1 MDEHILRLGGLA
13 SAGDDDL
20 INTER
25 TARIVGVRLSP
36 TGPVRYF
43 DPGDTDP
50 AVGDRVVVDDDDGP
64 QEGVVAIAPDQ
75 VLYSE
80 LRGQPA
86 PVLRKLDSSENA

>member
-1 MDEHILRLGGLA
+1 V
-13 SAGDDDL
+13 
-20 INTER
+20 
-25 TARIVGVRLSP
+25 VGVRLSP
-36 TGPVRYF
+36 SGPVRYF

-86 PVLRKLDSSENA
+86 PVLRKLEGPGDA